1 MKTKVKILKVILFMV
16 LILGVCFVHASFN
29 VSDNNPFIEN
39 ESESETLT
47 LEPET
52 YFIVAET
59 QPMETQIE
67 DQETETRV
75 LETSTQAFPQ
85 ETFEINTT
93 TEEDI
98 GTKVADIECETE
110 PIIEVATDELRYMA
124 AIIYAEAGDQ
134 GYAGQCAVGI
144 VVMNRIRNNE
154 FPDNLYDVIYQ
165 RGQFTPTVN
174 GSFDKALYLYDI
186 GELPDS
192 CINAAIYALE
202 GNIYVEHNG
211 EIIDMS
217 TYHFFMM
224 SMRNYRLNIQDHYF
238 K

>member
-1 MKTKVKILKVILFMV
+1 MTNKINNLLKGCGLLLFFISIVTVDHITLSKEGRIKEKPSIEPITHELVAASPTLVI
-16 LILGVCFVHASFN
+16 
-29 VSDNNPFIEN
+29 E
-39 ESESETLT
+39 
-47 LEPET
+47 
-52 YFIVAET
+52 
-59 QPMETQIE
+59 
-67 DQETETRV
+67 
-75 LETSTQAFPQ
+75 ETSTG
-85 ETFEINTT
+85 ETIAVT
-93 TEEDI
+93 TEERTTVNETTTINETTEEITTVDETTEDI
-98 GTKVADIECETE
+98 TTAIEE
-110 PIIEVATDELRYMA
+110 PITAYEDNSLRYMA
-124 AIIYAEAGDQ
+124 SIIYAEAGDQ
-134 GYAGQCAVGI
+134 CYAGQCAVGI

-202 GNIYVEHNG
+202 GNIYVEYNG
-211 EIIDMS
+211 ETIDLS

>member
-1 MKTKVKILKVILFMV
+1 MTNKINNLLKCCGLLLF
-16 LILGVCFVHASFN
+16 
-29 VSDNNPFIEN
+29 FI
-39 ESESETLT
+39 S
-47 LEPET
+47 
-52 YFIVAET
+52 IVAVDHITLSKEGQTKEKPSIEPITHELVAASPTLVIEET
-59 QPMETQIE
+59 STCETIAVTTEETTTINETTE
-67 DQETETRV
+67 DITIETET
-75 LETSTQAFPQ
+75 
-85 ETFEINTT
+85 
-93 TEEDI
+93 TEEI
-98 GTKVADIECETE
+98 TTVIEE
-110 PIIEVATDELRYMA
+110 PIAAYEDNSLRYMA
-124 AIIYAEAGDQ
+124 SIIYAEAGDQ
-134 GYAGQCAVGI
+134 CYAGQCAVGI
-144 VVMNRIRNNE
+144 VVMNRIKNNE

-202 GNIYVEHNG
+202 GNIYIEYNG
-211 EIIDMS
+211 ETIDMS